1 MIYDIGCELCGN
13 KTAKLKEQ
21 DCPEGWMLCSKCSIR
36 YEEGED
42 EKVLYTYDK
51 ELQEDETIDR

>member
-1 MIYDIGCELCGN
+1 MIYDIGCEFCGN

-36 YEEGED
+36 YEEGEE
-42 EKVLYTYDK
+42 EKVLYTYDM
-51 ELQEDETIDR
+51 EDDSLI